1 MSAEPCK
8 ISNTE
13 KYRTERLS
21 IRAGVTQIKF
31 VNIPNINSS
40 SKL

>member
-13 KYRTERLS
+13 KYRKKDLVLELGLHKS
-21 IRAGVTQIKF
+21 
-31 VNIPNINSS
+31 N
-40 SKL
+40 L